1 MENIV
6 KQTNTDSYDKEAP
19 MRDILHKIRETVQG
33 RGKIILIAEH
43 TEDKQC
49 VTDVRKKFIYVA
61 KEVDS
66 DGGTAVP
73 QVHIDKT
80 FDSKTRDEHFAMRV
94 RGFFHVYRN
103 RRLVKIGYCHLL
115 RIRLHWK
122 QKSSSPK
129 KSVTMA

>member
-1 MENIV
+1 MVNRDIS
-6 KQTNTDSYDKEAP
+6 DSYDKEAE
-19 MRDILHKIRETVQG
+19 MRNILHKIKETVGG
-33 RGKIILIAEH
+33 RGKIILVTERA
-43 TEDKQC
+43 EDKQC

-61 KEVDS
+61 KEVDA

-73 QVHIDKT
+73 QVHIDKY
-80 FDSKTRDEHFAMRV
+80 FDSKTLDEYFAMRV

-103 RRLVKIGYCHLL
+103 RRLVKVGYSHIL

-122 QKSSSPK
+122 SKHASPK

>member
-1 MENIV
+1 MDAIIY
-6 KQTNTDSYDKEAP
+6 SKEDG
-19 MRDILHKIRETVQG
+19 MRDILHKVKERLQG
-33 RGKIILIAEH
+33 RGKIILMAEH
-43 TEDKQC
+43 SEDKQC

-66 DGGTAVP
+66 DTGTGVP
-73 QVHIDKT
+73 QVHIEKSLDRK
-80 FDSKTRDEHFAMRV
+80 RLDEFFCMRV

-103 RRLVKIGYCHLL
+103 RRLIKVGYCHLL

-122 QKSSSPK
+122 SKNFSPK